1 MSAASSP
8 PDDSDLR
15 ATAAQWTIRRDRGLS
30 ASESIDYELWL
41 AADPRHAAAMQRS
54 AAAWSRLDRI
64 PESAAAPVFATAT
77 RRRSFWRRS
86 LVFAP
91 LATAAA
97 VALVAL
103 HLTRPSAT
111 TPSASAALAPAS
123 ASASASAA
131 TSPSSAPRQLTLS
144 DGTVVQ
150 LNTGGEVLEQ
160 FTAAE
165 RRVLLARG
173 EAHFAVTKNPTR
185 PFVVRAGNVDV
196 RAVGTAFNVHLQSA
210 AVDVLVTEGVV
221 ELNKTVGPA
230 LAAVPSRDER
240 DTRHGLPASGSPT
253 TVTANERA
261 VVTLAPTSPTS
272 SASPAPAIVV
282 TTATPDDIARTL
294 AWQAPLLRLGGST
307 LAELVLEFER
317 TSGRRVILADPD
329 LASLRVGG
337 RVRSDD
343 VDAFASL
350 IATTLNLE
358 IERPADGS
366 LVLRKKSS
374 TSR

>member
-1 MSAASSP
+1 MNSP
-8 PDDSDLR
+8 PSFPEEIR

-30 ASESIDYELWL
+30 ASESIEYELWL
-41 AADPRHAAAMQRS
+41 AADARHAAAMNRS
-54 AAAWSRLDRI
+54 TAAWSLLDRI
-64 PESAAAPVFATAT
+64 PESAATPVLTAST

-86 LVFAP
+86 LV
-91 LATAAA
+91 LTSLAAA
-97 VALVAL
+97 AALAL
-103 HLTRPSAT
+103 IALRHFLPT
-111 TPSASAALAPAS
+111 TAEPSASVANSSSS
-123 ASASASAA
+123 A
-131 TSPSSAPRQLTLS
+131 APRQLTLS

-150 LNTGGEVLEQ
+150 LNTGGEVIEH

-173 EAHFAVTKNPTR
+173 EAHFAVTKNPAR

-210 AVDVLVTEGVV
+210 AVDVLVTEGIVQLKSSS
-221 ELNKTVGPA
+221 ESTPA
-230 LAAVPSRDER
+230 YAPVARAPIPL
-240 DTRHGLPASGSPT
+240 LSPGQ
-253 TVTANERA
+253 RA
-261 VVTLAPTSPTS
+261 VVSLAPV
-272 SASPAPAIVV
+272 SPATSVVV
-282 TTATPDDIARTL
+282 TTASADEISLTL
-294 AWQAPLLRLGGST
+294 AWQAPLLRLGGQT
-307 LAELVLEFER
+307 LAELAREFER
-317 TSGRRVILADPD
+317 TSGRRVVLADPE

-350 IATTLNLE
+350 IATTLNLD
-358 IERPADGS
+358 IERPVDGS